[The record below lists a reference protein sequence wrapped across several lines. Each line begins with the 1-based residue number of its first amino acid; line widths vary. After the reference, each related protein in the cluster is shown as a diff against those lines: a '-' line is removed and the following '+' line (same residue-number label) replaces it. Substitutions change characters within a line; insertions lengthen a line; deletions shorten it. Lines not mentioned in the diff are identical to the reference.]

1 MFLNKQSTQ
10 ANNDLKDYSLNDYLE
25 QTKNFK
31 SSFKEFDV
39 KQVDGFN
46 IIHDSGSKVS
56 SSIVLIDRLETSH
69 SIFDSLG
76 MKLSNVT
83 NIVDIANILHSKSII
98 DNEQKNLV
106 LANIID

>member
-1 MFLNKQSTQ
+1 MIDDVFTTGS
-10 ANNDLKDYSLNDYLE
+10 SL
-25 QTKNFK
+25 
-31 SSFKEFDV
+31 
-39 KQVDGFN
+39 VDGFN

-56 SSIVLIDRLETSH
+56 SSLVLIDRLETSH

-83 NIVDIANILHSKSII
+83 TIVDIANILHSKSII

>member
-1 MFLNKQSTQ
+1 MIDDVFTTGS
-10 ANNDLKDYSLNDYLE
+10 SL
-25 QTKNFK
+25 
-31 SSFKEFDV
+31 
-39 KQVDGFN
+39 VDGFN

-83 NIVDIANILHSKSII
+83 DIVNIANIIHYKSII
-98 DNEQKNLV
+98 DDEQKNLV

>member
-1 MFLNKQSTQ
+1 MLVDDVFTTGS
-10 ANNDLKDYSLNDYLE
+10 SL
-25 QTKNFK
+25 
-31 SSFKEFDV
+31 
-39 KQVDGFN
+39 VDGFN

-69 SIFDSLG
+69 SIFNSLG

-83 NIVDIANILHSKSII
+83 NIIDIANILHSKSII
-98 DNEQKNLV
+98 SEEQKNLV